1 MTKLQLAI
9 SVSVLAVALAA
20 GPVLAQDSQQ
30 GGNTQAYIAYNIT
43 ELGVVEVLENW
54 KGMKMEK
61 GTYPY
66 FSATRESGIIPVR
79 VEDYSFAV
87 SFATRSY
94 LKREEGRVYFV
105 TPDFYY
111 ADSPLDVHIT
121 LHIPSNLEYVSANVE
136 PDSVENGTIKWEI
149 PGAVHMFVRAE
160 FMQSSPFAPP
170 AYPTGELF
178 QVDPATL
185 PELGA
190 DDIPLSPDEA
200 LKELETI
207 IKMMQAQED
216 VDPDMVRVLRRSLSK
231 FYYLFAVYGLVHEYQ
246 PPADEEREE

>member
-1 MTKLQLAI
+1 MTKLWIAVG
-9 SVSVLAVALAA
+9 VSILAA
-20 GPVLAQDSQQ
+20 IFAAGIALAQDSPE
-30 GGNTQAYIAYNIT
+30 GGNTQANITYNIT
-43 ELGVVEVLENW
+43 ELGVVEVLESW

-61 GTYPY
+61 GTYPD

-111 ADSPLDVHIT
+111 SDSPLDVHIT
-121 LHIPSNLEYVSANVE
+121 LRVPDNLAYVSSNVE
-136 PDSVENGTIKWEI
+136 AASMDGNTIRWEL

-160 FMQSSPFAPP
+160 FTQTSPFAPP

-185 PELGA
+185 PELSA
-190 DDIPLSPDEA
+190 DDIPRSPDEA

-207 IKMMQAQED
+207 IKMMQAQD
-216 VDPDMVRVLRRSLSK
+216 NVDPDMVRVLRRSLSK

-246 PPADEEREE
+246 PPVVEESEE

>member
-121 LHIPSNLEYVSANVE
+121 
-136 PDSVENGTIKWEI
+136 SVENGTIKWEI